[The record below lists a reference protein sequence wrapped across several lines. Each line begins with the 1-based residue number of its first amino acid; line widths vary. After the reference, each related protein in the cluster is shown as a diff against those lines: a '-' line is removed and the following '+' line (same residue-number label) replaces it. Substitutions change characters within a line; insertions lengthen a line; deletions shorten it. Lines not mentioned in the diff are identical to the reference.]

1 MSHHASPAMKL
12 LAAPFLVML
21 GGLVVW
27 PLATVLIDSFSKA
40 GAWSLGNYV
49 EILTSA
55 YYAQSFVNSL
65 LISVVTTAIGM
76 VFGFLIAVSLRYRK
90 GGTRRI
96 AMALAN
102 IGANFAGVPL
112 AMALVFLLGLNGTL
126 TLLLKASG
134 LIGSFNVY
142 SLTGLIIAY
151 CYFQIA
157 LAVLLIIPVLDAIEA
172 ELEEAASLIGVG
184 TTRFWLRVGLPVVA
198 RQMIA
203 ITTLL
208 FANAMG
214 TYATTLA
221 LTGTS
226 VNVVTIRISELV
238 SGDVFSDPNLAN
250 AIAMALLLVLLVP
263 IVVSQLLL
271 KGDKR

>member
-1 MSHHASPAMKL
+1 MNHSSVSAMKL
-12 LAAPFLVML
+12 FAVPFLLML
-21 GGLVVW
+21 AGLVVW
-27 PLATVLIDSFSKA
+27 PLGTVLVDSFSKS
-40 GAWSLGNYV
+40 GTWSLGNYT

-55 YYAQSFVNSL
+55 YYGQSFGNSL
-65 LISVVTTAIGM
+65 LISAVTTAIGM
-76 VFGFLIAVSLRYRK
+76 VFGFLIALSLRYRK
-90 GGTRRI
+90 EGSRRI

-102 IGANFAGVPL
+102 IGANLAGVPL
-112 AMALVFLLGLNGTL
+112 AMALIFLLGLNGTL
-126 TLLLKASG
+126 TLILKASG
-134 LIGSFNVY
+134 LIGAFNVY
-142 SLTGLIIAY
+142 SVTGLIIAY

-157 LAVLLIIPVLDAIEA
+157 LAVLLIIPVLDAVET

-184 TTRFWLRVGLPVVA
+184 TTKFWLKVGIPVVG

-203 ITTLL
+203 VTTLL

-250 AIAMALLLVLLVP
+250 AIAMALLLVLVVP
-263 IVVSQLLL
+263 IIISQLLL
-271 KGDKR
+271 KEKQR

>member
-1 MSHHASPAMKL
+1 MKHRFSPAMKL
-12 LAAPFLVML
+12 MAVPFLIML
-21 GGLVVW
+21 VCLVGG
-27 PLATVLIDSFSKA
+27 PLTTILLDSFHKA
-40 GAWSLGNYV
+40 GAWSFGNYA

-55 YYAQSFVNSL
+55 YYGQSFVNSL
-65 LISVVTTAIGM
+65 LISVLTTVIGM
-76 VFGFLIAVSLRYRK
+76 VGGFLVAVSLRYSQ
-90 GGTRRI
+90 GNVRRL
-96 AMALAN
+96 AMAFAN

-134 LIGSFNVY
+134 VITAFNVY
-142 SLTGLIIAY
+142 SLSGLIIAY

-157 LAVLLIIPVLDAIEA
+157 LAVLLITPVLGAVEQ

-184 TTRFWLRVGLPVVA
+184 TVRFWWRVGLPVVG
-198 RQMIA
+198 RQMLA

-226 VNVVTIRISELV
+226 INVVTIRISELV

-250 AIAMALLLVLLVP
+250 AIAIALLLALVVP
-263 IVVSQLLL
+263 IIISQLWL
-271 KGDKR
+271 KGERR